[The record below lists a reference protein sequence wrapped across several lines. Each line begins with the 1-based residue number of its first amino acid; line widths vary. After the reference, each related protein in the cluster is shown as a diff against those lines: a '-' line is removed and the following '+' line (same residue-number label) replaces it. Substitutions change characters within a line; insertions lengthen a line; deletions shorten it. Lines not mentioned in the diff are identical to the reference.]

1 MTALDQLRRALDPAS
16 IALIGASENP
26 NKVGGR
32 PLLYLQRWGYRGRL
46 YPINPNRAD
55 VQGVKAYPDLASL
68 PEAPD
73 LAIVMVAG
81 DGAVQ
86 AVEACARRGVK
97 LAICMASG
105 FGETGAEGVKA
116 EKAMVATARAHG
128 MRLVGPNTQGL
139 VNFGTG
145 MVASFSTMFL
155 EAPPAD
161 GPAAVVS
168 QSGAMSAVAYGL
180 LRARGIGVRHCHAT
194 GNDADVTAIE
204 MARAVIE
211 DEGVRL
217 LMLYLEAIP
226 DAVML
231 ADLAHRARERLVP
244 IVALKTGRTAQ
255 GQRAAKSHTGALA
268 NEDRVVDAF
277 FRQHGIWRARDM
289 AGLVSTAE
297 MYLKGWRPDGRR
309 LVAISN
315 SGASCVMAA
324 DLAAELGLPLAAFAE
339 GTRQAL
345 AAALPGFAT
354 TANPIDLTAALLSN
368 NRLFGAILPIV
379 ADDPAAD
386 LFLIAIPVAG
396 QGYDVDAFARDT
408 AEFASRTGKPVAVAA
423 PQALVA
429 DRFRAAGIPTFSGE
443 TEAVAALDQLA
454 RHWAL
459 LRHRPA
465 PPMPQRAAS
474 LPAGPGRFLNEAE
487 SLALLAAHAL
497 PVVPHRLCRSES
509 EARLAF
515 RDLGS
520 PVAVKACSADV
531 PHKSELGLVA
541 LNLVSEEAVVR
552 AFEAQM
558 ATLERIGAAPDG
570 IIIAAMQEGLREFAL
585 GAKLDPVFG
594 PVVMIGDGGKYVE
607 ALPDIEL
614 LLPPFTEAEARD
626 AILRLRIAPILKG
639 VRGEKAAD
647 IDALAHAAWR
657 LGALIASAKGKIASL
672 DINPVL
678 IGAAGQGVTI
688 LDALVERAGAPRQLA

>member
-46 YPINPNRAD
+46 YPINPNRSE
-55 VQGVKAYPDLASL
+55 VQGVRAYPDLASL

-81 DGAVQ
+81 DGAAQ

-97 LAICMASG
+97 LTICMASG
-105 FGETGAEGVKA
+105 FGETGAEGAKA
-116 EKAMVATARAHG
+116 ERAMVATARAHG
-128 MRLVGPNTQGL
+128 MRLVGPNSQGL

-145 MVASFSTMFL
+145 TVASFSTMFL

-161 GPAAVVS
+161 GPVAIIS
-168 QSGAMSAVAYGL
+168 QSGAMSAVPYGL

-194 GNDADVTAIE
+194 GNDADVTVAE
-204 MARAVIE
+204 LARAVVE
-211 DEGVRL
+211 DEGVK
-217 LMLYLEAIP
+217 LMLLYLEAIP
-226 DAVML
+226 DAAML
-231 ADLAHRARERLVP
+231 ADLAQRARERGVP

-289 AGLVSTAE
+289 GGLVSAAE
-297 MYLKGWRPDGRR
+297 MYLKGWRPEGRR

-324 DLAAELGLPLAAFAE
+324 DLASELGLPLASFAE
-339 GTRQAL
+339 TTRRAL
-345 AAALPGFAT
+345 ADVLPGFAT
-354 TANPIDLTAALLSN
+354 TTNPIDITAALLSN
-368 NRLFGAILPIV
+368 SRLFGAILPIV
-379 ADDPAAD
+379 ARDPAAD

-408 AEFASRTGKPVAVAA
+408 AEFAALTGKPVAVAA

-443 TEAVAALDQLA
+443 TEAVLALDQLA

-459 LRHRPA
+459 LRRPT
-465 PPMPQRAAS
+465 PPKPPHMS
-474 LPAGPGRFLNEAE
+474 VVLPPGKGRFLNEAE
-487 SLALLAAHAL
+487 SLALLAAHGL
-497 PVVPHRLCRSES
+497 PVVPHRLCRSER
-509 EARLAF
+509 EARIAF

-541 LNLVSEEAVVR
+541 LNLVSEEAVAQ
-552 AFEAQM
+552 AFAAQL
-558 ATLERIGAAPDG
+558 AKLEEIGASPDG
-570 IIIAAMQEGLREFAL
+570 IIVAAMAEGRREFVL

-614 LLPPFTEAEARD
+614 LLPPFSEAEAKD
-626 AILRLRIAPILKG
+626 AILRLRIAPILEG
-639 VRGEKAAD
+639 VRGEKPVD

-657 LGALIASAKGKIASL
+657 LGALIAAAHGRIAAL
-672 DINPVL
+672 DLNPVL
-678 IGAAGQGVTI
+678 AGAAGQGVVV
-688 LDALVERAGAPRQLA
+688 LDALVERAAT